1 LGVAA
6 LPFRVSLYAD
16 DVVMFV
22 TPKLDDLLVL
32 KGAVELFGL
41 ASGLFSNL
49 DKSVATPIG
58 CSEQES
64 ELVRD
69 TLLCK
74 IEAFPCRYLGI
85 SLSIFKLRKGDE
97 QKLVDSVASR
107 IPQWKGRLLNM
118 AGRTALAR
126 ATFSAIPIHMSIALC
141 LSQWAIEQID
151 RRRCA
156 FIWCGEQTVTAG
168 KCKVAWK
175 SCCKPK
181 DLGGLGV
188 IDM

>member
-1 LGVAA
+1 MGVAA

-16 DVVMFV
+16 DAVMFV

-32 KGAVELFGL
+32 KEAVELFGL
-41 ASGLFSNL
+41 VSGLFSNL

-58 CSEQES
+58 CSEQEL

-85 SLSIFKLRKGDE
+85 PLSIFKLRKGDE

-118 AGRTALAR
+118 PGRTALAR
-126 ATFSAIPIHMSIALC
+126 ATLSALPIHMLIAPC
-141 LSQWAIEQID
+141 L
-151 RRRCA
+151 
-156 FIWCGEQTVTAG
+156 
-168 KCKVAWK
+168 
-175 SCCKPK
+175 
-181 DLGGLGV
+181 
-188 IDM
+188 

>member
-1 LGVAA
+1 
-6 LPFRVSLYAD
+6 
-16 DVVMFV
+16 M
-22 TPKLDDLLVL
+22 
-32 KGAVELFGL
+32 
-41 ASGLFSNL
+41 
-49 DKSVATPIG
+49 ATPIG

-107 IPQWKGRLLNM
+107 IPQWKGILLNM

-126 ATFSAIPIHMSIALC
+126 AMLSAIPIHMSIVLC
-141 LSQWAIEQID
+141 LS
-151 RRRCA
+151 
-156 FIWCGEQTVTAG
+156 
-168 KCKVAWK
+168 
-175 SCCKPK
+175 
-181 DLGGLGV
+181 
-188 IDM
+188 